1 MNIRT
6 SLLAACAMTTSA
18 CATLAEPSSP
28 QDAFM
33 ANLKSMCAQT
43 FEGRL
48 VTTDPADKDFA
59 GKRLIMG
66 PVDCAPS
73 EVRVPFAV
81 GEDRSRTWVI
91 TRTAEGVRLK
101 HVHRH
106 GDGHED
112 TVSRYGGDTASQGSA
127 TRQEFPADAFSKD
140 LFMANKLERSVTNVW
155 AVEAAPGKHFAYE
168 LRRANRFFRVEFDIP
183 APAPRK

>member
-1 MNIRT
+1 MNARVCLT
-6 SLLAACAMTTSA
+6 TACLLVTAGCTTLDKAAN
-18 CATLAEPSSP
+18 P

-43 FEGRL
+43 FEGKL
-48 VTTDPADKDFA
+48 ATTDPADKDFA
-59 GKRLIMG
+59 GKRLVMG

-73 EVRVPFAV
+73 EVRIPFAV

-106 GDGHED
+106 ADGHED
-112 TVSRYGGDTASQGSA
+112 TVSRYGGDTANPGSA
-127 TRQEFPADAFSKD
+127 TRQEFPADTFSKE

-155 AVEAAPGKHFAYE
+155 AVEAAPGTLFAYE
-168 LRRANRFFRVEFDIP
+168 LRRANRFFRVEFNAATP
-183 APAPRK
+183 VP